1 MDERVCAR
9 CGINRDLPTKRNGRR
24 DLCRDCRVRVEHV
37 IRYSKND
44 VCLAWRGDF
53 DENDSPMHDGKLF
66 MPGVRECG
74 HRDCIN
80 PEHIKKGL

>member
-1 MDERVCAR
+1 
-9 CGINRDLPTKRNGRR
+9 
-24 DLCRDCRVRVEHV
+24 V

-53 DENDSPMHDGKLF
+53 DENDNPMHDGKLF